1 MKARKG
7 PLQNRRESDI
17 GRGVVA
23 EVKGLPQ
30 IEDCRVGPLLPAG
43 SRVSARRGDSQRET
57 SEKSVRTAAVT
68 LNQIHRA
75 WQSEGEMMQEIDRP
89 RVREVEHGA

>member
-57 SEKSVRTAAVT
+57 WSALGSGCHSKSDPQGLAKR
-68 LNQIHRA
+68 
-75 WQSEGEMMQEIDRP
+75 G
-89 RVREVEHGA
+89 